1 MENTEEN
8 QIIENRDNKIT
19 YLKNFLKIYG
29 IWVVLNIAI
38 FLICYHS
45 QLKETFLQAT
55 FCILVAPFAFA
66 LVFSPTI
73 FLLWLLFK
81 KIRNP
86 YWRCVLV
93 SLLIPLNNVF
103 YFIMEYIFPSKIIR
117 AIFQYSTVSEIIGI
131 CSLCWILPL
140 AFITFLLT
148 PKSIFK
154 IKWYA
159 VLTTFLMF
167 IFGWIMAYY
176 TLLLPLSKI
185 KI

>member
-8 QIIENRDNKIT
+8 QIIENKNNKIT
-19 YLKNFLKIYG
+19 YLKNFLIIYG
-29 IWVVLNIAI
+29 IWIVINIVMY
-38 FLICYHS
+38 FTCYH
-45 QLKETFLQAT
+45 LRIKEHLPTAIGCVL
-55 FCILVAPFAFA
+55 LAPFAFV
-66 LVFSPTI
+66 LVFLPAI

-81 KIRNP
+81 KIKNQ
-86 YWRCVLV
+86 YWRCILI
-93 SLLIPLNNVF
+93 SILIPLNNSI
-103 YFIMEYIFPSKIIR
+103 YYIIEDLFPNKYIIS
-117 AIFQYSTVSEIIGI
+117 IFQYYAVSEIIGI
-131 CSLCWILPL
+131 LSLCWMLPF